1 MMNLIFA
8 SKNCV
13 QEKLLKVIQSRNKKT
28 IFVCSQ
34 WGERAFSDGKKF
46 MKSHCAQ
53 TFPQQFFNSVTKR
66 ECSQTIVKM

>member
-1 MMNLIFA
+1 MNLIFA

-34 WGERAFSDGKKF
+34 RGGKGIFRWKEVHEITLRSDFS
-46 MKSHCAQ
+46 SAI
-53 TFPQQFFNSVTKR
+53 FNSVTKR
-66 ECSQTIVKM
+66 ECSQTVVKM